1 MTDAFSFPE
10 GLDLSA
16 HVEPLPVHGD
26 QGGVPAAPSSQ
37 LYELAAILIHQGTNA
52 TGGHYV
58 AHVKHESTAQWWCFD
73 DTNVT
78 RLDRGPLRAP
88 ASTSKATGEREAPA
102 DAVQNQLI
110 ETSCQSPA
118 AADAPQASKPRAQKM
133 LSSKDA
139 YLLIYRRRSDEEP
152 AAACETNFCTERAGA
167 VPTHLAES
175 MHAANGAMQAAAAT
189 YAEERERMAE
199 LVQTRRAQV
208 EEGMQIMVAP
218 MQSPAQPFHWI
229 DAAWLQSWADAMEP
243 SAPTLCT
250 DHLVRHPSTSTVAT
264 DE

>member
-10 GLDLSA
+10 ALDLSA
-16 HVEPLPVHGD
+16 HVEPLPVHVD
-26 QGGVPAAPSSQ
+26 QGGVPASPSSQ

-88 ASTSKATGEREAPA
+88 TRTSNAAGEREAPA
-102 DAVQNQLI
+102 CAMQNQLI
-110 ETSCQSPA
+110 AASCQSPSA
-118 AADAPQASKPRAQKM
+118 VDDPQASEPRAQKM

-139 YLLIYRRRSDEEP
+139 YLLIYRRRSDEGP
-152 AAACETNFCTERAGA
+152 ASACEPNFCTERAGA

-175 MHAANGAMQAAAAT
+175 MHAANAAMQAAAAT
-189 YAEERERMAE
+189 YGEERKRLAE
-199 LVQTRRAQV
+199 LVRTRRAQV
-208 EEGMQIMVAP
+208 EEGMQIMAAP

-229 DAAWLQSWADAMEP
+229 DAAWLQSWADGVQP
-243 SAPTLCT
+243 SAPTLRT
-250 DHLVRHPSTSTVAT
+250 GHLVRHPSTVVT